1 MKRKIICMI
10 LSIAVV
16 VSIMPFFT
24 FQADAFSTGSKTLIE
39 KTTVTI
45 KPGKSYKT
53 PVFKTSEKMTF
64 QVPLKILPKDDVES
78 GGYVLVLKNSKD
90 KTQASFKTSLKK
102 YKKEDIYDDWT
113 YFYLDSISKPC
124 FAKGKYYFVIKNT
137 TDCNI
142 KVTYSVKAYKKVA
155 ATAEFPE
162 SATMLQKIFQLLGKV
177 GPGIPVVESV
187 KIDNEKLSSD
197 RWGITDEG
205 DLYICPS
212 GEESDVEKI
221 ITVTLK
227 NKGTK
232 YTVNLT
238 VRGESPSEEVND
250 PN

>member
-1 MKRKIICMI
+1 
-10 LSIAVV
+10 
-16 VSIMPFFT
+16 
-24 FQADAFSTGSKTLIE
+24 
-39 KTTVTI
+39 
-45 KPGKSYKT
+45 
-53 PVFKTSEKMTF
+53 MTM
-64 QVPLKILPKDDVES
+64 V
-78 GGYVLVLKNSKD
+78 
-90 KTQASFKTSLKK
+90 
-102 YKKEDIYDDWT
+102 
-113 YFYLDSISKPC
+113 
-124 FAKGKYYFVIKNT
+124 
-137 TDCNI
+137 
-142 KVTYSVKAYKKVA
+142 
-155 ATAEFPE
+155 
-162 SATMLQKIFQLLGKV
+162 QKLFQLLGKV

-212 GEESDVEKI
+212 GEESDVEKV